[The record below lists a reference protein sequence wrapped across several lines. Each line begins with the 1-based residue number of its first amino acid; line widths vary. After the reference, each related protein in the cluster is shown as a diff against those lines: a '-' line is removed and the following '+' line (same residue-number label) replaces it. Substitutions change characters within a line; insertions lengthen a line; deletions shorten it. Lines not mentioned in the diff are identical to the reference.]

1 MAPSLERS
9 ELFTPRADPAD
20 VVPAVER
27 LGGPDWLRRRRSD
40 AAQAAAEFP
49 LPSVEAEEWRYSR
62 IAELDLSRYGLRE
75 DLAPADGPETEPAVT
90 PDEVGELLADLGS
103 LSGVVVLVDGRIVHS
118 EVDGGVWDAGVRFGA
133 AADDAVGGEVV
144 LGSAMAEPVDLFA
157 LYNDALSEQPIAL
170 DVPRGVTV
178 DHPFVVVSY
187 LSTDT
192 VAVLPRLS
200 VRAGGNSQV
209 SVMEVLLSADI
220 DALAVP
226 LTEISVGTAARVSYA
241 ALQDLG
247 TRVWELGSF
256 VADVGRDA
264 TLSAGVAAIG
274 GDYAR
279 LRLDCRLSGRGAT
292 GNLSSVYFGDG
303 DQMLDLRT
311 YQEHAAADTTSNL
324 LFKGGVSDRSHSVY
338 TGLIRIRPDAR
349 GSNAF
354 QTNRN
359 LKLSDHAWAES
370 VPNLEIE
377 NNDVHCSHASTVGPV
392 DEDQRFYLESRG
404 VPTVVAERLI
414 VGGFFDEV
422 LDSLAVP
429 ALAPAVSRRLDAM
442 LDRNLGRVDVVD
454 GSQDEA
460 SS

>member
-1 MAPSLERS
+1 M
-9 ELFTPRADPAD
+9 
-20 VVPAVER
+20 
-27 LGGPDWLRRRRSD
+27 
-40 AAQAAAEFP
+40 
-49 LPSVEAEEWRYSR
+49 
-62 IAELDLSRYGLRE
+62 
-75 DLAPADGPETEPAVT
+75 
-90 PDEVGELLADLGS
+90 
-103 LSGVVVLVDGRIVHS
+103 
-118 EVDGGVWDAGVRFGA
+118 
-133 AADDAVGGEVV
+133 
-144 LGSAMAEPVDLFA
+144 
-157 LYNDALSEQPIAL
+157 
-170 DVPRGVTV
+170 
-178 DHPFVVVSY
+178 
-187 LSTDT
+187 
-192 VAVLPRLS
+192 
-200 VRAGGNSQV
+200 
-209 SVMEVLLSADI
+209 
-220 DALAVP
+220 
-226 LTEISVGTAARVSYA
+226 
-241 ALQDLG
+241 
-247 TRVWELGSF
+247 
-256 VADVGRDA
+256 ADVGRDA

-311 YQEHAAADTTSNL
+311 YQEHAAPDTTSNL

-422 LDSLAVP
+422 LDSLSVP
-429 ALAPAVSRRLDAM
+429 ALAPAISRRLDAM
-442 LDRNLGRVDVVD
+442 LDRNLGRVDAGGDTGAAV
-454 GSQDEA
+454 A
-460 SS
+460 P